1 MGLIGLRMMPTFPSS
16 PLRFRTV
23 GFPQYGSKAGSQSVP
38 AQGRK
43 DRSTTHRGL
52 PPTFVSSS
60 VPCAPVLS
68 RGMTYDQRYRRASG
82 LTALPQGPSLR
93 SRLCCPGPS
102 SLNRP
107 HAPRSRTRHNF
118 PAWRVICDALAVLA
132 ARQPRPSTS
141 GSELSLTVPS
151 QHVALN
157 VPGES
162 SARLLPSSVRRFRLR
177 LPLPEARHSQLLHLN
192 PLHVARHFGASWF
205 AHRYNLLSCLPRAD
219 LTGCTAPSQ
228 PRLLL
233 PSFRSSRSSSS
244 PSGITTVVH
253 GHFHRQDFHLLERQL
268 SSLHERYDRPRLA
281 GWLSQNTAGAP
292 PPASTTPGS
301 GGNENRA

>member
-1 MGLIGLRMMPTFPSS
+1 MALIGLRMMPTFPSS

-23 GFPQYGSKAGSQSVP
+23 GFPQYGSKAGCQSVP

-52 PPTFVSSS
+52 PPTCVSSS
-60 VPCAPVLS
+60 VPCAPALS
-68 RGMTYDQRYRRASG
+68 RGLTYDQRYRRASG

-107 HAPRSRTRHNF
+107 HAPRSQTRHNF

-132 ARQPRPSTS
+132 EHQPRPSTS

-162 SARLLPSSVRRFRLR
+162 SAPLLPTSVRRFRLR
-177 LPLPEARHSQLLHLN
+177 LPLPQARHSQVLHLN
-192 PLHVARHFGASWF
+192 PLRVAPNFGASWF
-205 AHRYNLLSCLPRAD
+205 AHALQPAELLASRGPDRMHR
-219 LTGCTAPSQ
+219 TQ
-228 PRLLL
+228 PTKAFTPELAVESVTLLAV
-233 PSFRSSRSSSS
+233 
-244 PSGITTVVH
+244 GYYY
-253 GHFHRQDFHLLERQL
+253 G
-268 SSLHERYDRPRLA
+268 
-281 GWLSQNTAGAP
+281 GAWAL
-292 PPASTTPGS
+292 PPAGLPPAGTAAIFAAR
-301 GGNENRA
+301 ED